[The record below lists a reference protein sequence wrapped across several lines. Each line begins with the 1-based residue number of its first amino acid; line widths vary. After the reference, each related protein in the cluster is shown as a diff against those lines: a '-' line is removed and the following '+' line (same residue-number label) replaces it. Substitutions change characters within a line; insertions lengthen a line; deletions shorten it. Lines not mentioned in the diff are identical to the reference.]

1 MAGTPYVPSS
11 RLERVPPARA
21 SVAVAWAVDLIVVG
35 VFFTATSLCLLLLLK
50 PWALR
55 AGDDA
60 VTARL
65 HPWAG
70 VLIAVGGILA
80 ATLATALGKGQRSP
94 GRQLA
99 EIKTTDLAG
108 GPPPA
113 WRRLVRAAVLPVL
126 CVAVL
131 PAGWWLSAAVAV
143 LLLCTCLVTGDRRGL
158 ADRVSGLRDY
168 QTDLV
173 PYRPDQPAGEA
184 VA

>member
-11 RLERVPPARA
+11 RLERFAGSGVCRRRMGGRPRRGRRLLHGHHVLPA
-21 SVAVAWAVDLIVVG
+21 VAVQVLGAA
-35 VFFTATSLCLLLLLK
+35 
-50 PWALR
+50 
-55 AGDDA
+55 AGDEA
-60 VTARL
+60 VSTRL
-65 HPWAG
+65 
-70 VLIAVGGILA
+70 
-80 ATLATALGKGQRSP
+80 RP

-99 EIKTTDLAG
+99 EIKTTDLAD

-113 WRRLVRAAVLPVL
+113 WRRLLRAAVLPVL

-143 LLLCTCLVTGDRRGL
+143 LLLCTCLVTSDRRGL
-158 ADRVSGLRDY
+158 ADRLAGLRDY

-173 PYRPDQPAGEA
+173 PYRPDPAPGEA

>member
-35 VFFTATSLCLLLLLK
+35 VFFTATTFCLLLLFK
-50 PWALR
+50 SWALR
-55 AGDDA
+55 PGDEA
-60 VTARL
+60 VSTRL
-65 HPWAG
+65 HPGAG
-70 VLIAVGGILA
+70 ILIAIAGILA

-99 EIKTTDLAG
+99 EIKTTDLAD

-113 WRRLVRAAVLPVL
+113 WRRLLRAAVLPVL

-143 LLLCTCLVTGDRRGL
+143 LLLCTCLVTSDRRGL
-158 ADRVSGLRDY
+158 ADRLAGLRDY

-173 PYRPDQPAGEA
+173 PYRPDPAPGEA